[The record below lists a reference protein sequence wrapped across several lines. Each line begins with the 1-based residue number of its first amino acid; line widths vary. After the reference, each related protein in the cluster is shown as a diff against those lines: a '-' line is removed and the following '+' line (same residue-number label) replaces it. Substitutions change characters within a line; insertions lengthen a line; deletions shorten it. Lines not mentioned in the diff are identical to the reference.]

1 MRIELF
7 KKPNENLVAVA
18 VTFVLFVL
26 LFVLKTQ
33 EDQSRTTGEII
44 KGSEIEIASASL
56 LK

>member
-1 MRIELF
+1 MKIELF
-7 KKPNENLVAVA
+7 KKPNENVVALA

-33 EDQSRTTGEII
+33 EEQSRTTSNII
-44 KGSEIEIASASL
+44 TGSEIELASTSL

>member
-7 KKPNENLVAVA
+7 KKPNDNLVAVA

>member
-44 KGSEIEIASASL
+44 KGSEIEIASVSL

>member
-1 MRIELF
+1 MKIELF
-7 KKPNENLVAVA
+7 KKPNENVVALA

-33 EDQSRTTGEII
+33 EDQSRTTSKII
-44 KGSEIEIASASL
+44 TGSEIELASTSL